1 MIADRYSHHTHVAFA
16 DESSHN
22 IGRYRSLALVTCAR
36 GDVDALVAEAAALLA
51 SSNVHELKWSSL
63 NSARDRHAAEKI
75 ATWAVDRAAERRLA
89 IDALVWDTHD
99 ARHAVM
105 RRDDAANL
113 HRMYYWLL
121 STTLRRPGLAGA
133 IWVLRP
139 DENGLMRWASVH
151 DVLDNAGRRP
161 DSTSSLLLWR
171 RARRQY
177 AIEQIVPTVSATAP
191 LIQVADLI
199 AGLSAYSHESFGVY
213 EDWCRCET
221 DKTQTSLAF
230 PDEDVSALSFSRT
243 DRERCHV
250 LQHLNQR
257 CKLRRMGVSLA
268 TNRGLTTFPPGYGL
282 RFWLYRP
289 QSDADRAPLRGER
302 AGAVRQLL
310 TATEVVDP
318 AG

>member
-1 MIADRYSHHTHVAFA
+1 M
-16 DESSHN
+16 N
-22 IGRYRSLALVTCAR
+22 
-36 GDVDALVAEAAALLA
+36 
-51 SSNVHELKWSSL
+51 ELKWSLL

-75 ATWAVDRAAERRLA
+75 ITWAVDRAAEGRLT

-99 ARHAVM
+99 ARHALM
-105 RRDDAANL
+105 RRDDVANL

-121 STTLRRPGLAGA
+121 STTLRRPALTGA
-133 IWVLRP
+133 IWVLCP
-139 DENGLMRWASVH
+139 DENGLMHWASVH
-151 DVLDNAGRRP
+151 DVLDNAGRRAS
-161 DSTSSLLLWR
+161 STSSVLLWR

-177 AIEQIVPTVSATAP
+177 AIEQIVPTDSSTAP
-191 LIQVADLI
+191 LIQVAKPDGPTVPVL
-199 AGLSAYSHESFGVY
+199 APGSFEVY
-213 EDWCRCET
+213 ENWSRCET
-221 DKTQTSLAF
+221 DKTQIPRAL
-230 PDEDVSALSFSRT
+230 PDEGVSAASFSRT

-302 AGAVRQLL
+302 TAPVRQLL
-310 TATEVVDP
+310 TSRGQP
-318 AG
+318 HRGGS